1 MAGQRSAAARRSGR
15 TCRTSQWNDWR
26 WQLSHRVNDLAEIEQ
41 VLNLTDDERAGLSAP
56 DKFRVDITPY
66 FISLIDP
73 DDPDDPIRR
82 QVIPTG
88 REQQAFTAMM
98 EDSLAEDRHSPV
110 PGLVH
115 RYPDRVLMLVTTQCA
130 SYCRYCTRS
139 RIVGD
144 PTQNFNRRDHE
155 AQLDYL
161 RRTPQVRDVLISGGD
176 GLTLAPK
183 LFESILRGLREIPH
197 IEIIRIGSRVPVFL
211 PQRIDDELCEML
223 EKYHPL
229 WINLHFNHPNE
240 ITPEVSRAVDK
251 LTRAGLPVGNQSVL
265 LAGVNDCVHI
275 QRALVHKLVANRV
288 RPYYLYQCDLVEGSG
303 HFRTPVGKGL
313 EIMEGLR
320 GHTSGYAVPT
330 YVIDAPGG
338 GGKIPVMPNYLISY
352 SDHKVVLR
360 NYEGYITTYEEPE
373 TYTKHDSATCAY
385 CQQERPEPGQSGVL
399 GLLEGERMWIE
410 PRGFQEIH
418 TRGNTE
424 AHRLQD
430 PAKWVPFGVGA
441 IEGKASG
448 GLRVLEPG
456 ERPGNGASASATARA
471 RNLDR
476 ARANRRRQPT
486 ASCSRPL
493 DRQNGDPMKSPT
505 PRRIEPLPLLVALAL
520 PLTVGRAGRGG
531 DRVIGPNLVSDVAK
545 AAVQPSELGVRS
557 RLDDPVPVDGCR
569 HVPRLDRAPAV
580 RPRAH
585 GRRGGGSPSSRST
598 LSGHSC
604 SSGAGRSGR
613 RSGRSSCCGSRS
625 PQRSGRRL
633 RSDRQLRHCWCRTSA
648 GPRSRR
654 SSTARSGISTAT
666 AERSRARHG

>member
-1 MAGQRSAAARRSGR
+1 VDDKRIVSAGAHGDAQRAASQAPFVNRRDPSRAVGPDGLPAVSRRAARWLDVPDE
-15 TCRTSQWNDWR
+15 QWNDWR
-26 WQLSHRVNDLAEIEQ
+26 WQLSHRVNDLEEVGQILE
-41 VLNLTDDERAGLSAP
+41 LTDEERDGLSAP

-73 DDPDDPIRR
+73 KDPNDPIRR
-82 QVIPTG
+82 QVIPLG

-144 PTQNFNRRDHE
+144 PTQNFNRKEHE

-197 IEIIRIGSRVPVFL
+197 IEIIRIGSRVPVFM
-211 PQRIDDELCEML
+211 PQRVDDELCEML
-223 EKYHPL
+223 QQFHPL

-240 ITPEVSRAVDK
+240 ITPEVSRAADR
-251 LTRAGLPVGNQSVL
+251 LTRAGIPLGNQSVL

-275 QRALVHKLVANRV
+275 QRALVHRLVENRI

-320 GHTSGYAVPT
+320 GHTSGYAIPT

-360 NYEGYITTYEEPE
+360 NYEGYITTYEEPP
-373 TYTKHDSATCAY
+373 TYEPHDRVSCRY
-385 CQQERPEPGQSGVL
+385 CQHERPEPGQSGVL

-410 PRGFQEIH
+410 PRDFAEIH

-424 AHRLQD
+424 AHRLQK
-430 PAKWVPFGVGA
+430 PSKWVPFGVGA
-441 IEGKASG
+441 IEGQSSQALPVLQPG
-448 GLRVLEPG
+448 GPNPLEPQATYGPG
-456 ERPGNGASASATARA
+456 E
-471 RNLDR
+471 
-476 ARANRRRQPT
+476 
-486 ASCSRPL
+486 
-493 DRQNGDPMKSPT
+493 
-505 PRRIEPLPLLVALAL
+505 EP
-520 PLTVGRAGRGG
+520 
-531 DRVIGPNLVSDVAK
+531 
-545 AAVQPSELGVRS
+545 
-557 RLDDPVPVDGCR
+557 
-569 HVPRLDRAPAV
+569 
-580 RPRAH
+580 RPRDGEPTGSAH
-585 GRRGGGSPSSRST
+585 GE
-598 LSGHSC
+598 L
-604 SSGAGRSGR
+604 
-613 RSGRSSCCGSRS
+613 
-625 PQRSGRRL
+625 L
-633 RSDRQLRHCWCRTSA
+633 
-648 GPRSRR
+648 
-654 SSTARSGISTAT
+654 
-666 AERSRARHG
+666 